1 MIREHADA
9 LLTLARVTLTVHDG
23 PAPDNAVPP
32 YVVVYFADSDPELA
46 ESRPLTGAS
55 QRHMLRAYAHC
66 VGENATAARA
76 VADKLRTAWLDK
88 TPAVAGRTCF
98 PIRREDG
105 LPADPDNSTGSLIV
119 DQVEVY
125 RAESVP
131 A

>member
-23 PAPDNAVPP
+23 PAPDGAVPP
-32 YVVVYFADSDPELA
+32 YVAVHFADADPEQA
-46 ESRPLTGAS
+46 ESRSIAGAS
-55 QRHMLRAYAHC
+55 ERHVLRAYAHC
-66 VGENATAARA
+66 VGETADAART
-76 VADKLRTAWLDK
+76 VAEKLRTAWLDK

-105 LPADPDNSTGSLIV
+105 LPAQPDKSTGSLIV